1 MRSTIFAGA
10 VLAVLALAGCQKE
23 EVGLENSAWLVEEI
37 AGAKMQAPVPTLE
50 FRPEGRLGGKASC
63 NNYGGTYKAEDGKI
77 AVSNVFT
84 TKMACPAT
92 QMAQEQAL
100 LSALE
105 GENAYALNGGT
116 LTIDGADGR
125 RIVARRVTAG
135 KAERPLAAGTTAKS
149 WPLCI

>member
-1 MRSTIFAGA
+1 MKRVRGESGMKSTMIASA
-10 VLAVLALAGCQKE
+10 VLATLLLGGCQKE
-23 EVGLENSAWLVEEI
+23 EPGLENSAWLVEEI

-63 NNYGGTYKAEDGKI
+63 NNYGGAYKAEDGRI
-77 AVSNVFT
+77 AVSNVFA

-100 LSALE
+100 LGALE
-105 GENAYALNGGT
+105 GENAYAMTGGT

-125 RIVARRVTAG
+125 RIVARRV
-135 KAERPLAAGTTAKS
+135 AAGS
-149 WPLCI
+149 